1 MTEQNKQKNN
11 KQYFIQNKEQNNKQT
26 MKPCK
31 ITQKCGDCMGQDES
45 YDVLLVRKQ
54 DALRKLIGAYGGLE
68 PIIGMENPYYYR
80 NKVSAAFSHDKQGNP
95 VCGIYEEGS
104 HRVIPI
110 ENCLIEDRKASAIIL
125 SIRDLLKS
133 FKIKTYS
140 EDSGYG
146 LLRHVMVRTGHNS
159 GEIMV
164 VLVLSSL
171 IMPSKNNFVKA
182 LRKIHPEITTIII
195 NENYK
200 SSNMVLGDKEQVI
213 YGKGFIEDTLC
224 GKKFRI
230 SSKSFYPISAN
241 QAEVLY
247 EKVIEYAGLTGNET
261 ILDAYCSIG
270 TIGMI
275 ASDNAKKII
284 SVELNP
290 ASIRDAVSNVKR
302 NGISNIDFYTK
313 DVGEFM
319 AQFAEST
326 PDKVDV
332 VFMNPPKSGSD
343 DKFMTALVK
352 LSPEKVIYISSNPN
366 SLAKDLEFLSEKG
379 YRVKKSVGVDLRP
392 WTNYV
397 ETVVLLSPNK

>member
-1 MTEQNKQKNN
+1 MTEQNKEQKK

-26 MKPCK
+26 IKPCK

-45 YDVLLVRKQ
+45 YDVLLTRQQ

-68 PIIGMENPYYYR
+68 PMMGMEHPYYYR

-104 HRVIPI
+104 RHVIPI

-125 SIRDLLKS
+125 SVRDLLKS

-182 LRKIHPEITTIII
+182 LRKIHPEITTVII

-200 SSNMVLGDKEQVI
+200 SSNMVLGEKEQVI
-213 YGKGFIEDTLC
+213 YGKGFIEDTIC

-230 SSKSFYPISAN
+230 SSKSYYPINAI
-241 QAEVLY
+241 QAELLY
-247 EKVIEYAGLTGNET
+247 AKAIEYAGLTGEET
-261 ILDAYCSIG
+261 ILDAYCGIG
-270 TIGMI
+270 TMGII
-275 ASDNAKKII
+275 ASDSAKKII
-284 SVELNP
+284 SVDLSP

-313 DVGEFM
+313 DVSEFM
-319 AQFAEST
+319 EQFAEST
-326 PDKVDV
+326 PDQVDV
-332 VFMNPPKSGSD
+332 VFMNPSKSGSD
-343 DKFMTALVK
+343 DRFLAALEK
-352 LSPEKVIYISSNPN
+352 LSPEKVVYISSNPN
-366 SLAKDLEFLSEKG
+366 SLVKDLESLSKKG
-379 YRVKKSVGVDLRP
+379 YQVKKSVGVDLLP

-397 ETVVLLSPNK
+397 ETVVLITRVK